1 MAGFIVLSLTTAAAD
16 YVSYLAFDFIVVNL
30 ISRTLFDVV
39 VPVAVLVINMIVLCE
54 IRQASKHS
62 AANLELQQRQQSTSS
77 NSAVPT
83 IMLITTSFLYVFLY
97 STWGI
102 IVLVGVK
109 SSAAFPLYV
118 LYVGVIFGALKR
130 PCFRL

>member
-1 MAGFIVLSLTTAAAD
+1 MDHISSDV
-16 YVSYLAFDFIVVNL
+16 YRVVVVNR
-30 ISRTLFDVV
+30 IANILFPVV

-54 IRQASKHS
+54 IRRASKHS
-62 AANLELQQRQQSTSS
+62 AANLGLQQHHQSTSS